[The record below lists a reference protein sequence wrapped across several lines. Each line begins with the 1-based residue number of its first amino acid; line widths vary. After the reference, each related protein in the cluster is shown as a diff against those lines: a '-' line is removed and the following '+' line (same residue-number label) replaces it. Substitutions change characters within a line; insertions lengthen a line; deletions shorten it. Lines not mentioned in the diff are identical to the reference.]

1 MMEDEVLSYIYY
13 FSHGHLNFIYVC
25 MTVRE
30 NLGIAM
36 MHVSNVFLNSV
47 IYYPHSGCSVCSSVI
62 GYN

>member
-25 MTVRE
+25 VTVRE

-36 MHVSNVFLNSV
+36 MHVSNGF
-47 IYYPHSGCSVCSSVI
+47 
-62 GYN
+62 